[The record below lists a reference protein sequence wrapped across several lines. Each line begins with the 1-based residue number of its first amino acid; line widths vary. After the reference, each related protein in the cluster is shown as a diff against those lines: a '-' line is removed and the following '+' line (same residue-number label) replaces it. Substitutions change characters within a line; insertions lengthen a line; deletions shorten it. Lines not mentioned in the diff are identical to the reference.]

1 MKIFFQTVGLFFV
14 LILCCSMQMNRKNST
29 FVKYIQTYSPLAVEQ
44 MKEYKIPASITLAQ
58 GLLESGAGQSELA
71 RKSNNHFGIK
81 CHKEWKG
88 KRVYHNDDR
97 KGECFRKYRKVED
110 SFIDHSKFLAERT
123 HYSSLFK
130 LDVTDYKRWSKGLQR
145 CGYATDRAYANRL
158 IKLIEDYELYRFD
171 NTNIKRKSKLR
182 VDTEVRKRTIYKTF
196 GLIYTE
202 SLAND
207 SYEEIS
213 ICTGFKTKDLLKFND
228 VSKDYPLRKGDIV
241 FLEKKQ
247 SKAAKPHYD
256 HVVEVGESMH
266 SISQRYGM
274 KLKSLYQ
281 LNKLD
286 KDYVPEEGD
295 VLKLR

>member
-1 MKIFFQTVGLFFV
+1 MKLFLQTVGLFLI
-14 LILCCSMQMNRKNST
+14 LILCSSMQMSRKNST
-29 FVKYIQTYSPLAVEQ
+29 FVKYIETYSSLAIEQ

-58 GLLESGAGQSELA
+58 GILESGAGQGVLA

-81 CHKEWKG
+81 CHSGWKG

-110 SFIDHSKFLAERT
+110 SYTDHSKFLAERA

-130 LDVTDYKRWSKGLQR
+130 LDIRDYKKWCKGLQR
-145 CGYATDRAYANRL
+145 CGYATDRAYANKL
-158 IKLIEDYELYRFD
+158 IKVIEDYELYRFD
-171 NTNIKRKSKLR
+171 SGKKSKKDKRK
-182 VDTEVRKRTIYKTF
+182 ENINFRKRAIYKSF

-202 SLAND
+202 ALDND
-207 SYEEIS
+207 SYEELS
-213 ICTGFKTKDLLKFND
+213 ICTDFKTKDLLKFNE
-228 VSKDYPLRKGDIV
+228 VHEDYPLRKGDV
-241 FLEKKQ
+241 VYLQEKK
-247 SKAAKPHYD
+247 SKADKPHYD

-274 KLKSLYQ
+274 KLKSLYH

>member
-1 MKIFFQTVGLFFV
+1 MKLFLHTVGLFFI
-14 LILCCSMQMNRKNST
+14 LILFCSMQMGRKNST
-29 FVKYIQTYSPLAVEQ
+29 FVKYIETFSPLAIEQ

-81 CHKEWKG
+81 CHKGWKG

-97 KGECFRKYRKVED
+97 KGECFRRYRKVKD
-110 SFIDHSKFLAERT
+110 SYIDHSKFLAERA
-123 HYSSLFK
+123 HYSPLFE
-130 LDVTDYKRWSKGLQR
+130 LDIRDYKGWSKGLQR

-171 NTNIKRKSKLR
+171 SGKKNRKDKRKIDVNLR
-182 VDTEVRKRTIYKTF
+182 QREIYKSS
-196 GLIYTE
+196 GLLYTE
-202 SLAND
+202 ALVND
-207 SYEEIS
+207 SYEELA
-213 ICTGFKTKDLLKFND
+213 ICTGFKEKDLLKFNE
-228 VSKDYPLRKGDIV
+228 VPKDYPLRKGDIV
-241 FLEKKQ
+241 YLQKKK
-247 SKAAKPHYD
+247 SKADKPHYD
-256 HVVEVGESMH
+256 HVVELGESMH
-266 SISQRYGM
+266 SISQRFGM
-274 KLKSLYQ
+274 KLKSLYE